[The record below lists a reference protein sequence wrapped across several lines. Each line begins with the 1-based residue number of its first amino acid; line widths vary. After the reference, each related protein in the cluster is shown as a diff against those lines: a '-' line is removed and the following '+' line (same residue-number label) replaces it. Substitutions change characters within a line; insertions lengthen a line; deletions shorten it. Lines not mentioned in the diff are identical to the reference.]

1 MKGLLTY
8 LLLSFG
14 KLLNMTDDPI
24 QNLPPGSKMNNT
36 ITVHCVIIFYLM
48 S

>member
-14 KLLNMTDDPI
+14 KMTDDPI
-24 QNLPPGSKMNNT
+24 QNLPPGSKMNDT
-36 ITVHCVIIFYLM
+36 ITVHGVIIFYLM